1 MRPGYSL
8 TTLEKSLRALAALI
22 VVAALMACG
31 EARPRRLPE
40 SGFQVKLEAH
50 EVPREIKVNETAVA
64 EITVTNASPVIW
76 PSKSDERGRFGVHL
90 AYHWLSEKG
99 TMVVF
104 DGLRTAF
111 PNDVKPGESVDLK
124 ANIRAPEKA
133 GRYVLE
139 VTLVQERSAWFP
151 EKNGAKLVFPV
162 SVLDL
167 DEPGS
172 ETASP
177 ASVAPARGKAATPIS
192 KTRETERP
200 LRESAAAK
208 SPATKSAGSDEMSK
222 RSAARDSGG
231 SWTVQ
236 LGSFPKKEAAGN
248 MAASL
253 KGKGYDAYVSAVSLK
268 GSEWHRVRVG
278 RFDRRE
284 DAEKL
289 RETLRVAEKLER
301 SIVTSR

>member
-1 MRPGYSL
+1 
-8 TTLEKSLRALAALI
+8 
-22 VVAALMACG
+22 
-31 EARPRRLPE
+31 
-40 SGFQVKLEAH
+40 
-50 EVPREIKVNETAVA
+50 
-64 EITVTNASPVIW
+64 
-76 PSKSDERGRFGVHL
+76 
-90 AYHWLSEKG
+90 
-99 TMVVF
+99 MVVF

-162 SVLDL
+162 SVLDA
-167 DEPGS
+167 DQPGS

-177 ASVAPARGKAATPIS
+177 TPVAPPRDKAATRIS
-192 KTRETERP
+192 KTQTRETERP
-200 LRESAAAK
+200 LSDSAGTR
-208 SPATKSAGSDEMSK
+208 SPATKSAGSDEMSANK
-222 RSAARDSGG
+222 HSAVRDSGG

-236 LGSFPKKEAAGN
+236 LGSFPKKEVAAN

-253 KGKGYDAYVSAVSLK
+253 KGKGYDAYVSAVSVK